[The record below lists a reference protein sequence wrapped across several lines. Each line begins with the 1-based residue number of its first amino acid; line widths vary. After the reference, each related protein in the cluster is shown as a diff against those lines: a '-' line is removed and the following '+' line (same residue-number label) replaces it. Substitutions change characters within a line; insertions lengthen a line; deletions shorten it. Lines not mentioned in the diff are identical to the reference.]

1 MTPYDDWNKT
11 EDDDEEELQD
21 SSFYE
26 GKRDV
31 VLFCID
37 CSPSMLEMREDD
49 RYEEVQTCNLMIALE
64 SAMQIMKR
72 KVLVGPNDAVGI
84 VLFNTTKR
92 NESGQ
97 AGADIKKGTYVYQ
110 PIATIDAPK
119 VMELVQLIDEA
130 REDPD
135 VLRETFPPMTEGRVP
150 VGDVF
155 TSCNWVMR
163 DGAPKTATKR
173 IFFITDEDDPHPGA
187 KNARLMTS
195 ARTTLIDL
203 LQAGVTVEPFFIG
216 TDEKPFD
223 TTKFYSSVLLPTNI
237 TDLDEIT
244 DYGPAPMLPESIS
257 ITRVEE
263 LLAQMRF
270 HEVPK
275 RALFSVPFTFAP
287 GFTIGVKG
295 YGLITEQKKGAY
307 RYFADLGDRVEPVVS
322 RTAYVDEVRR
332 LDIRQDFVTARL
344 KHCLPICQERDA
356 EADKTEI
363 LYGMNLGATSGDADA
378 DGGED
383 AKESEVG
390 TRAVAL
396 GSRVFYTAEEVRSF
410 RTLGLEPAFEDNVKH
425 SIFIYPDEMSYSG
438 SKRTFTA
445 LLRTMM
451 KKKKIAIVLALTRR
465 NASPIFCAVLP
476 QAEKVDESGWREP
489 PGFHLIP
496 LPFADDIRAV
506 PVAKGFRASD
516 DLKGIAAQWVHK
528 LKVKNGSYP
537 PDSYPN
543 PALAYHNAQLEA
555 SAFREDFDP
564 EAFED
569 LTLPKYNMM
578 HKVSSGCIPVT
589 AESRSH
595 AAGTSALP
603 MPTIALSSA
612 SNGICVPAPRHR
624 SSQRAGQLMQE
635 WKKVLLEDET
645 ANVVSA
651 PTAGRK
657 RKAADTEEPA
667 IEDDEIRRLF
677 EQGQLRKVS
686 PVPKNAFSA
695 LFLRYSRG
703 FRVKQFLVS
712 IAIQLTHHVFQLRVE
727 ELKNFLRSKS
737 LPVSGKKED
746 LIERTEDYFKAH
758 PLDVMFPR

>member
-1 MTPYDDWNKT
+1 MAPYDDWNKT

-21 SSFYE
+21 SSLYE

-49 RYEEVQTCNLMIALE
+49 RYEDVQTCNLMIALE

-84 VLFNTTKR
+84 MLFNTTKR

-119 VMELVQLIDEA
+119 VMELVQIIDEA
-130 REDPD
+130 RENPD
-135 VLRETFPPMTEGRVP
+135 MLQETFSPMTDGRVP

-173 IFFITDEDDPHPGA
+173 IFFITDEDNPHPGA

-203 LQAGVTVEPFFIG
+203 MQAGVTVEPFFIG

-223 TTKFYSSVLLPTNI
+223 PTKFYSSVLLPTNI
-237 TDLDEIT
+237 TDLDDIT
-244 DYGPAPMLPESIS
+244 DDGPAPMLPESIS

-263 LLAQMRF
+263 LLDQMRF

-287 GFTIGVKG
+287 GLTIGVKG

-307 RYFADLGDRVEPVVS
+307 RYFADLGDRVEPVIS
-322 RTAYVDEVRR
+322 RTAYVDE
-332 LDIRQDFVTARL
+332 
-344 KHCLPICQERDA
+344 ERDA

-363 LYGMNLGATSGDADA
+363 LYGMDLGVPSV
-378 DGGED
+378 DGEDGED

-390 TRAVAL
+390 TRAVAP

-410 RTLGLEPAFEDNVKH
+410 RTLGLEPGIKLLGFKPRSQLVFEDNVKH

-445 LLRTMM
+445 LLRTMI

-496 LPFADDIRAV
+496 LPFADDIRAA
-506 PVAKGFRASD
+506 PDLKGFRASE
-516 DLKGIAAQWVHK
+516 DLKAIAGQWVHK

-569 LTLPKYNMM
+569 LTMPKYNMM
-578 HKVSSGCIPVT
+578 H
-589 AESRSH
+589 
-595 AAGTSALP
+595 
-603 MPTIALSSA
+603 
-612 SNGICVPAPRHR
+612 
-624 SSQRAGQLMQE
+624 QRAGQLMHE
-635 WKKVLLEDET
+635 WKKALLEDET

-657 RKAADTEEPA
+657 RKAADADEPA
-667 IEDDEIRRLF
+667 VDEDEIRRLYDN
-677 EQGQLRKVS
+677 GQLHK
-686 PVPKNAFSA
+686 
-695 LFLRYSRG
+695 
-703 FRVKQFLVS
+703 
-712 IAIQLTHHVFQLRVE
+712 LRVE
-727 ELKNFLRSKS
+727 DLKRFLRSKG
-737 LPVSGKKED
+737 LPISGKKDD
-746 LIERTEDYFKAH
+746 LIQRTEEYFDAH
-758 PLDVMFPR
+758 PKV

>member
-1 MTPYDDWNKT
+1 MAPT

-21 SSFYE
+21 SSLYE

-37 CSPSMLEMREDD
+37 CSPSMYEMREDD
-49 RYEEVQTCNLMIALE
+49 RFEDVQTCGLMLALE

-84 VLFNTTKR
+84 MLFNTTKR
-92 NESGQ
+92 NESGE

-119 VMELVQLIDEA
+119 VMELVRLIDGELALVGLRHQSLNSGIEA
-130 REDPD
+130 RENPD

-173 IFFITDEDDPHPGA
+173 IFFITDEDNPHPGA

-203 LQAGVTVEPFFIG
+203 MQAGVTVEPFFIG

-223 TTKFYSSVLLPTNI
+223 PTKFYSSVLLPTNI
-237 TDLDEIT
+237 TELDEIT
-244 DYGPAPMLPESIS
+244 DDGPAPMLPESIS

-263 LLAQMRF
+263 LLDQMRF

-287 GFTIGVKG
+287 GLTIGVKG

-307 RYFADLGDRVEPVVS
+307 RYFADLGDRVEPVIS
-322 RTAYVDEVRR
+322 RTAYVDE
-332 LDIRQDFVTARL
+332 
-344 KHCLPICQERDA
+344 ERDA

-363 LYGMNLGATSGDADA
+363 LYGMDLGAPSVEGED
-378 DGGED
+378 GED

-410 RTLGLEPAFEDNVKH
+410 RTLGLEPGIKLLGFKPRSELAFEDNVKH

-445 LLRTMM
+445 LLRTMI

-465 NASPIFCAVLP
+465 NSSPIFCAVLP
-476 QAEKVDESGWREP
+476 QAEKVEESGWREP

-496 LPFADDIRAV
+496 LPFADDIRAA
-506 PVAKGFRASD
+506 PDLKGFRASE
-516 DLKGIAAQWVHK
+516 DLRDIAGQWIHK

-569 LTLPKYNMM
+569 LTMPKYDMM
-578 HKVSSGCIPVT
+578 HKVRSLRISVSTDVG
-589 AESRSH
+589 SH
-595 AAGTSALP
+595 ATGTSTVST
-603 MPTIALSSA
+603 PTISPPNVLH
-612 SNGICVPAPRHR
+612 GTHIPAPCRR
-624 SSQRAGQLMQE
+624 SSQRAGQLMRE
-635 WKKVLLEDET
+635 WKTALLEDET

-651 PTAGRK
+651 HTAGRK
-657 RKAADTEEPA
+657 RKAADTDEPPVD
-667 IEDDEIRRLF
+667 EDEIRRLHDS
-677 EQGQLRKVS
+677 GQLRK
-686 PVPKNAFSA
+686 
-695 LFLRYSRG
+695 
-703 FRVKQFLVS
+703 
-712 IAIQLTHHVFQLRVE
+712 LRVE
-727 ELKNFLRSKS
+727 DLKQFLRSKG
-737 LPVSGKKED
+737 LPVSGKKDD
-746 LIERTEDYFKAH
+746 LVQRTEEYCDAH
-758 PLDVMFPR
+758 PRA

>member
-1 MTPYDDWNKT
+1 MAPYDDWNRT

-21 SSFYE
+21 SSLYE

-37 CSPSMLEMREDD
+37 CSPSMYEMREDD
-49 RYEEVQTCNLMIALE
+49 RFEDVQTCGLMLALE

-84 VLFNTTKR
+84 MLFNTTKR
-92 NESGQ
+92 NESGE

-119 VMELVQLIDEA
+119 VMELVRLIDEA
-130 REDPD
+130 RENPD

-173 IFFITDEDDPHPGA
+173 IFFITDEDNPHPGA

-195 ARTTLIDL
+195 ARTTLFDL
-203 LQAGVTVEPFFIG
+203 MQAGVTVEPFFIG

-223 TTKFYSSVLLPTNI
+223 PTKFYSSVLLPTNI
-237 TDLDEIT
+237 TELDEIT
-244 DYGPAPMLPESIS
+244 DDGPAPMLPESIS

-263 LLAQMRF
+263 LLDQMRF

-287 GFTIGVKG
+287 GLTIGVKG

-307 RYFADLGDRVEPVVS
+307 RYFADLGDRVEPVIS
-322 RTAYVDEVRR
+322 RTAYVDE
-332 LDIRQDFVTARL
+332 
-344 KHCLPICQERDA
+344 ERDA

-363 LYGMNLGATSGDADA
+363 LYGMDLGAPSVEGED
-378 DGGED
+378 GED

-410 RTLGLEPAFEDNVKH
+410 RTLGLEPGIKLLGFKPRSELAFEDNVKH

-445 LLRTMM
+445 LLRTMI

-465 NASPIFCAVLP
+465 NSSPIFCAVLP
-476 QAEKVDESGWREP
+476 QAEKVEESGWREP

-496 LPFADDIRAV
+496 LPFADDIRAA
-506 PVAKGFRASD
+506 PDLKGFRASE
-516 DLKGIAAQWVHK
+516 DLRDIAGQWIHK

-569 LTLPKYNMM
+569 LTMPKYDMM
-578 HKVSSGCIPVT
+578 HK
-589 AESRSH
+589 
-595 AAGTSALP
+595 
-603 MPTIALSSA
+603 
-612 SNGICVPAPRHR
+612 
-624 SSQRAGQLMQE
+624 RAGQLMRE
-635 WKKVLLEDET
+635 WKTALLEDET

-657 RKAADTEEPA
+657 RKAADTDEPPVD
-667 IEDDEIRRLF
+667 EDEIRRLHDS
-677 EQGQLRKVS
+677 GQLRK
-686 PVPKNAFSA
+686 
-695 LFLRYSRG
+695 
-703 FRVKQFLVS
+703 
-712 IAIQLTHHVFQLRVE
+712 LRVE
-727 ELKNFLRSKS
+727 DLKQFLRSKG
-737 LPVSGKKED
+737 LPVSGKKDD
-746 LIERTEDYFKAH
+746 LVQRTEEYCDAH
-758 PLDVMFPR
+758 PRA